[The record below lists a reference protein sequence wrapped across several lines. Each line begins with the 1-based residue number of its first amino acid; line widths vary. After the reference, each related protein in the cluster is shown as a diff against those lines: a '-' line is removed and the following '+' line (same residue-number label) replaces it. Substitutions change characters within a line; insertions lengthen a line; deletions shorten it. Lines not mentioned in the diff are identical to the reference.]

1 MKNDEIEE
9 VTDEMLEMLVKNH
22 EHVAAIVCKLR
33 SICTGVLA
41 AQIVALRHSA

>member
-22 EHVAAIVCKLR
+22 QHVAAL
-33 SICTGVLA
+33 ICE
-41 AQIVALRHSA
+41 